1 MFDKFYSVCKIL
13 CSFKS
18 VLINQIIKPRQTA
31 SIAYLLYRIQD
42 SMKNPNT
49 ALAVCEALDLIVEFK
64 EKNPE
69 DYADIL
75 ALVGKILDEYAQNK
89 DSIKQNLQEL
99 LD

>member
-1 MFDKFYSVCKIL
+1 M
-13 CSFKS
+13 
-18 VLINQIIKPRQTA
+18 
-31 SIAYLLYRIQD
+31 
-42 SMKNPNT
+42 
-49 ALAVCEALDLIVEFK
+49 CEALDLIVEFK

>member
-1 MFDKFYSVCKIL
+1 M
-13 CSFKS
+13 
-18 VLINQIIKPRQTA
+18 
-31 SIAYLLYRIQD
+31 QD
-42 SMKNPNT
+42 SLLFQIRIDKSNYKTKANSKYRLSALQNPNT

-75 ALVGKILDEYAQNK
+75 ALGGKILDEYAQNK